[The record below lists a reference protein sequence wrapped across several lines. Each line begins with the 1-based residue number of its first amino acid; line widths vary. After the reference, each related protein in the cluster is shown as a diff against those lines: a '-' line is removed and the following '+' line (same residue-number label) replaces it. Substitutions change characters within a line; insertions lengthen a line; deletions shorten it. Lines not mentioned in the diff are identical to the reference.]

1 MPTYLTVTLLL
12 FWWAWAIKT
21 YFYYTFEF
29 EHAFGYED
37 YLTVNDAAVGKTVD
51 DAKGAMVAALADRMK
66 RDDHKASWKLALGV
80 IATFAPWIIIQNW
93 DGFIEISERIRIWI
107 LSFPVIGIAYLT
119 IVGNRLI
126 KEKKSLIQWVG
137 EYAMAWMMVAF
148 IFILLI
154 ARKISIWRLK
164 RKQKAERLEN
174 VPDIFKRKP

>member
-12 FWWAWAIKT
+12 AWWAWAIKT

-29 EHAFGYED
+29 EHPFRFEQ
-37 YLTVNDAAVGKTVD
+37 YLAVNNAAVGKTAD

-93 DGFIEISERIRIWI
+93 DGFTDIPENIRIWI
-107 LSFPVIGIAYLT
+107 LAFPVIGITYLT

-126 KEKKSLIQWVG
+126 KEKKSLIEWIG
-137 EYAMAWMMVAF
+137 EYAMAWVMVVF

-154 ARKISIWRLK
+154 ARRIHLWRLK
-164 RKQKAERLEN
+164 RRQERQRLIDT
-174 VPDIFKRKP
+174 PDFLKRKP